1 MNIKTTQTFFENN
14 ILKKSVVK
22 GPWTHLLPQ
31 EQQITINTKQSIKKR
46 QDVEYL
52 FLCLEKV
59 FCKYVC
65 MSCLFLYCK
74 ASISEEGFPGKEF
87 GWATEWMTAGR
98 AEPLPWGKNRSMYY
112 QVLCFNFF
120 LISFFFKID
129 TEHSP
134 SVYSLS
140 IAA

>member
-52 FLCLEKV
+52 F
-59 FCKYVC
+59 
-65 MSCLFLYCK
+65 
-74 ASISEEGFPGKEF
+74 
-87 GWATEWMTAGR
+87 W
-98 AEPLPWGKNRSMYY
+98 
-112 QVLCFNFF
+112 
-120 LISFFFKID
+120 
-129 TEHSP
+129 
-134 SVYSLS
+134 
-140 IAA
+140 